1 MKGGHFDESYE
12 LHWALGNFLAN
23 QSLPELLKYFSEAS
37 ESRVISDRVPRGSTG
52 PPVIQLCWAQAQ
64 REPWVSTRLS

>member
-23 QSLPELLKYFSEAS
+23 QSLPELLKYFF
-37 ESRVISDRVPRGSTG
+37 
-52 PPVIQLCWAQAQ
+52 
-64 REPWVSTRLS
+64 